1 MLEDTK
7 GVTRT
12 RISKKDRQHDGQKV
26 KDLMTNN
33 YLQNTTQKIQDRATG
48 EELRCA
54 GKVTSFCSTSDI
66 RRVTLVTKPV
76 ISHGRE
82 KDR

>member
-1 MLEDTK
+1 
-7 GVTRT
+7 
-12 RISKKDRQHDGQKV
+12 
-26 KDLMTNN
+26 MTNN